1 MNVSK
6 YWPIVDVVL
15 HARFQPWVS
24 NSLSA
29 YTGATDTYADLITL
43 FFPLTIVGRKYIYVF
58 TAIPSSSASKAVI
71 DA

>member
-43 FFPLTIVGRKYIYVF
+43 VFPFTICRKYDMF
-58 TAIPSSSASKAVI
+58 SQRFHLLQPQKL
-71 DA
+71 